1 MKRRFRIS
9 LCMLTAMSMSTAAI
23 ALSSQPEGEPETEA
37 RHPAPSDHERAGPGD
52 RRSKPR
58 LGVEIQINPDA
69 LRARLMRSIERAQRI
84 IDTHTAAIEKLDA
97 GASPTEVL
105 AEIKNKGDFRSAQR
119 VRPPTRKQD
128 GHPDGPG
135 GLSPKEKH
143 RLQTFL
149 QENFP
154 ELWEN
159 FAPVVRLNPQ
169 GADRLLARM
178 GPQIREI
185 LMLEEHEP
193 ELADIKKR
201 EMRAGLV
208 FVEASRLYRKAKNT
222 PGVSDE
228 EIQAAYERLKEIA
241 AERFDIQLEAKS
253 YEISKLEARLN
264 EFKSSVDLAK
274 DTRDAQVAHMVEAAI
289 KPPVKPKR
297 DEPRPSRN
305 D

>member
-9 LCMLTAMSMSTAAI
+9 VCLLTAMSMSSAAI
-23 ALSSQPEGEPETEA
+23 ALSSQPEGEPEIEEL
-37 RHPAPSDHERAGPGD
+37 HPAPPDHEPPGPGD
-52 RRSKPR
+52 RRDNPR

-69 LRARLMRSIERAQRI
+69 LRARLMRSMERAQRI

-97 GASPTEVL
+97 GASPREVL
-105 AEIKNKGDFRSAQR
+105 AEIKNNGNFRDNQR
-119 VRPPTRKQD
+119 MRPPTREH
-128 GHPDGPG
+128 GGPPNGPG

-159 FAPVVRLNPQ
+159 FAPVAKLNPQ
-169 GADRLLARM
+169 AADRLLARM

-222 PGVSDE
+222 PNASDE
-228 EIQAAYERLKEIA
+228 EIQAAYERMREVA

-264 EFKSSVDLAK
+264 EFKSSVESAK
-274 DTRDAQVAHMVEAAI
+274 DSRDAEVARMVEAAI